1 MQSDALVV
9 RSVAYGEAD
18 VIATLLTE
26 EEGKVAAIV
35 RGARR
40 GSRRVAGALE
50 PMHTIR
56 VLYEDKGTDLVTLKE
71 AHVVRARAGLLGRL
85 EALEAAGAALRW
97 ARHVCPPRTPEPA
110 VWASLAEL
118 LDSLDAPPRRTP
130 ERSEGTVADEEGSD
144 AQTALA
150 VFGLKLLGDVGWG
163 IELERCVVCG
173 RPCPEDAAAT
183 VDAQRGGIV
192 CRACGGA
199 RTRLSAAVRRAAIEG
214 ARGGDRALV
223 APQAHALVEL
233 VDSAMAAHTG
243 FER

>member
-9 RSVAYGEAD
+9 RNVAYGEAD

-26 EEGKVAAIV
+26 AEGKVAAIV

-118 LDSLDAPPRRTP
+118 LDSLDR
-130 ERSEGTVADEEGSD
+130 EGAVAD
-144 AQTALA
+144 AQTELA

-199 RTRLSAAVRRAAIEG
+199 RTRLSGVVRRAAIEG